1 MRKIPAA
8 ILIFAGIILGRPGE
22 PAFAAPVQS
31 GFEEQ
36 LVFSG
41 LNQPSA
47 VRFSPD
53 GRVFVAEKRGV
64 IKVFDSLSDTTPTIF
79 ADLRT
84 NVYNFWDR
92 GLLGMALDPG
102 FPTKPYIYVLYAYD
116 AAIGGTAPRWGT
128 ANTDSDPC
136 PTPPGPTDDGCIAS
150 GRLSRLQAAGNVMT
164 GSEQVLIEDWCQ
176 QYPSHS
182 IGSIVFGPDGA
193 LYVSGGDGAS
203 FGFADWGQDGN
214 PVNPCGDPPG
224 APGTA
229 LTPPTAE
236 GGALRSQD
244 LRTSG
249 DPVSLDGAILR
260 VNPDT
265 GAALPNNPLIA
276 NSDDNAKRII
286 AYGLRN
292 PFRTTIRPGTNEL
305 WLGDVGWGEWEE
317 INKIDNPTDAN
328 VENFGWPCYEG
339 RNRQGGYDAANLNIC
354 EALYGTANAHTEPY
368 YTYHHNAKVVPN
380 ESCPVGSSSIAGLAF
395 QFYTGGPYP
404 PEYDGALFFAD
415 YSRDCVWVMYNGLDG
430 KPNASNIKTFLA
442 PAANPV
448 DLQVSP
454 DGELYW
460 ADFDGGAIR
469 KVRYTGTSNQLP
481 SPWEQGDIGSVA
493 IAGGASYSNNTFTI
507 NASGWDIWSTA
518 DSFRYV
524 YQPLNGDG
532 EITARVTALQ
542 NTDPWA
548 KAGVMIREDLT
559 PGSRHAFMAL
569 TTGNGTAFQR
579 RTTTGGQSDHTAG
592 AATTAPYW
600 VRLTRS
606 GNTYTG
612 FYSDN
617 GTSWTQAGTVSISLP
632 AAAYMGLALTSHSAN
647 LNTSTFDNVNTSAGT
662 SDNEPP
668 IPTISTPT
676 SDTTWKA
683 GDTISFSGSAT
694 DPEDGNLTAGKLTWT
709 LIMHHCPSNCHTHT
723 IQSWDG
729 IAAGNFSAPDHEY
742 PSHLELKL
750 IAADSKGAT
759 GSSSVLLQPVTVVLN
774 FATIPTS
781 GLQLAVNGVSSASPF
796 EKTVIVNS
804 NNSISASSPQT
815 LNSKQYDF
823 VSWSDGGAA
832 THNINAPA
840 ADTTLTAEFKET
852 DTGGST
858 NGLTAIYFDNI
869 DFSGSSINRVDT
881 TINFDWGDGSAD
893 PAIGPDTFSA
903 RWTGQVLAQ
912 KTETYTFYTMSDDGV
927 RLWVNDQQIINNWT
941 DHPPT
946 ENSGQIALTAGAM
959 YDIKMEYYENFGGA
973 AAKLSW
979 SSPTTTKQIIPQTQL
994 FTTSSPAAPTPTPTP
1009 TPTLPPTGSGDGITG
1024 QYYDNR
1030 DLTNL
1035 KITRTDPLV
1044 NFGWGGGSPGPGIA
1058 NNTYSARWSGFV
1070 VPLYSQTYTFYTTTD
1085 DGVRLWVN
1093 DQLLIDKWVDQAA
1106 KEWSGTIPLTAGQKY
1121 SIKME
1126 YFESFG
1132 GAESRL
1138 RWSSAS
1144 QAKEIIPKQ
1153 QLFTQ

>member
-8 ILIFAGIILGRPGE
+8 ILILAGIILGRPGE
-22 PAFAAPVQS
+22 QAFAAPVQS

-41 LNQPSA
+41 LNQPSS

-64 IKVFDSLSDTTPTIF
+64 IKVFDSLSDTTPTTF

-276 NSDDNAKRII
+276 NPDDNAKRII

-292 PFRTTIRPGTNEL
+292 PFRTTIRPGTNEV

-317 INKIDNPTDAN
+317 INKIDNPTDAT

-354 EALYGTANAHTEPY
+354 EALYGSANTHTEPF

-493 IAGGASYSNNTFTI
+493 IAGSASYSNNVFTI

-532 EITARVTALQ
+532 EITARVAALQ

-569 TTGNGTAFQR
+569 TAGNGTAFQR
-579 RTTTGGQSDHTAG
+579 RTTTGGQSDHTGG
-592 AATTAPYW
+592 AAAGAPYW
-600 VRLTRS
+600 VRLNRS
-606 GNTYTG
+606 GNTFTG
-612 FYSDN
+612 FYSGN
-617 GTSWTQAGTVSISLP
+617 GTSWTQAGQVTIALP
-632 AAAYMGLALTSHSAN
+632 AGVYIGLALTSHSAN
-647 LNTSTFDNVNTSAGT
+647 LNTSTFENVDTGAGT
-662 SDNEPP
+662 SDNKPP

-683 GDTISFSGSAT
+683 GDAIGFSGSAT
-694 DPEDGNLTAGKLTWT
+694 DPEDGNLVAGKLSWT
-709 LIMHHCPSNCHTHT
+709 LIMHHCPTNCHTHT

-729 IAAGNFSAPDHEY
+729 IATGNFSAPDHEY

-750 IAADSKGAT
+750 TATDSKGAT

-781 GLQLAVNGVSSASPF
+781 GLQLAVNGVSMASPF

-840 ADTTLTAEFKET
+840 ANTTLTAEFKET
-852 DTGGST
+852 DTGGSS
-858 NGLTAIYFDNI
+858 NGLEAIYFDNI
-869 DFSGSSINRVDT
+869 DFSGSSISRVDT
-881 TINFDWGDGSAD
+881 TINFDWGDGSPD
-893 PAIGPDTFSA
+893 PAMGPDTFSA

-927 RLWVNDQQIINNWT
+927 RLWVNNQQIINNWT

-959 YDIKMEYYENFGGA
+959 YDIKMEYYESFGGA

-979 SSPTTTKQIIPQTQL
+979 SSPTTAKQIIPQSQL
-994 FTTSSPAAPTPTPTP
+994 YTSGGPVIPTPTPTP
-1009 TPTLPPTGSGDGITG
+1009 TPIPPPTGSGDGITG

-1035 KITRTDPLV
+1035 KITRTDPSV
-1044 NFGWGGGSPGPGIA
+1044 NFGWGGGSPGSGIA
-1058 NNTYSARWSGFV
+1058 NNTFSARWSGFV

-1138 RWSSAS
+1138 RWGSAS